1 MTDSPDLDELL
12 EQGYNVRAA
21 REDYD
26 SLVEDWTA
34 RSEALRRASYAKVD
48 IPYGNMDRQRLD
60 CFIAGVGG
68 PTLVYLHGGY
78 WQRGDRSVYSFVS
91 EHFVPH
97 GVDVVVM
104 GYTLCPDTT
113 IPGIT
118 DEIRRGLSWL
128 YRNGAAYGLDPHR
141 INVAGHSAGGHLTA
155 MMLATDWRR
164 YAEDLPI
171 DLVKSGVS
179 ISGIYDLTPL
189 LRTSINRLARIDDRA
204 LEGCSPMF
212 LSPASDAP
220 VLAVVGGA
228 ETDAF
233 HDQIRRF
240 AARWSAEG
248 AKVETYIEPGVDHFD
263 VVNRLADGQSDLFQR
278 VLGWLVRSSAAVTA
292 NRE

>member
-1 MTDSPDLDELL
+1 MTDSPDIDEIL
-12 EQGYNVRAA
+12 ERGYNVRAA

-48 IPYGNMDRQRLD
+48 IPYGTAERQRLD
-60 CFIAGVGG
+60 CFIAGAGG

-78 WQRGDRSVYSFVS
+78 WQRGDKSVYGFVS
-91 EHFVPH
+91 EHFVSR
-97 GVDVVVM
+97 GVDVVVT

-118 DEIRRGLSWL
+118 DEIRGGLSWL
-128 YRNGAAYGLDPHR
+128 HRNGAAYGLNPHR
-141 INVAGHSAGGHLTA
+141 INVAGHSAGGHLTT

-164 YAEDLPI
+164 YAEDLPV

-179 ISGIYDLTPL
+179 ISGIYDLAPL
-189 LRTSINRLARIDDRA
+189 RRTSINGLACIEDRA
-204 LEGCSPMF
+204 VAECSPMV

-220 VLAVVGGA
+220 LLAVVGGA
-228 ETDAF
+228 ETGAF
-233 HDQIRRF
+233 HDQTRRF
-240 AARWSAEG
+240 AARWSAQG

-263 VVNRLADGQSDLFQR
+263 VVNRLADGESDLFHR
-278 VLGWLVRSSAAVTA
+278 VLGWLV
-292 NRE
+292 